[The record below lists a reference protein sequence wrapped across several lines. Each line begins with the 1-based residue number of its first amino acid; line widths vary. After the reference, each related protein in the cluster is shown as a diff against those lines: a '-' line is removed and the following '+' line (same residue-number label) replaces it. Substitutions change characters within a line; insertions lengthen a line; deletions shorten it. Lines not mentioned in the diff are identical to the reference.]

1 MIELIVVGV
10 VVGGSSYLLNRYFR
24 RIGSSAPWLVYV
36 FIGLCVALFV
46 GFVAFYLVHPLW
58 LLPRWA

>member
-10 VVGGSSYLLNRYFR
+10 VVGGSSYLLNRHLR
-24 RIGSSAPWLVYV
+24 RIGSSVPWLFYV
-36 FIGLCVALFV
+36 IVGLCLALFV

-58 LLPRWA
+58 ALPRWS